1 MAGLCSYDLFDEI
14 NFEEW
19 FTQCLVKELQ
29 NKSPKYV
36 EESRG
41 AVRKFLALLVLI
53 CQQVRNV
60 CYNKSGYSRQ
70 ACYKLKYN
78 FVETKRKFII
88 AELSIRKLG
97 SSSVLIITHE
107 LIISTDE
114 DPSLRIES
122 SAIIN
127 LRGVSTKLC
136 FNLIFTIQTYME
148 LVTSCQKVVPNTTFS
163 VCNVKQCAL
172 FFSKPCWALARLC
185 YISPK
190 VQSSSQL
197 RVRITINR
205 NLIQSNAII
214 TFQLPNYSS
223 SCHLACRRMDKCEV
237 FATVSTDVVRNYHQP
252 PVGLWRPCG
261 QYILTFD
268 LSFDMNC
275 WAKKYTDCIVH
286 LFVRSVIH
294 SFVQSSIRSF
304 IYHMSFFSVSVG
316 EIKCF

>member
-36 EESRG
+36 EGSRR
-41 AVRKFLALLVLI
+41 AVRKLLALLVLI
-53 CQQVRNV
+53 CQQIKNI

-97 SSSVLIITHE
+97 CSSVLIITC
-107 LIISTDE
+107 TDE

-127 LRGVSTKLC
+127 LRGVSTKLY
-136 FNLIFTIQTYME
+136 FNLIFNMQTYME

-172 FFSKPCWALARLC
+172 FSSKP
-185 YISPK
+185 S
-190 VQSSSQL
+190 
-197 RVRITINR
+197 
-205 NLIQSNAII
+205 
-214 TFQLPNYSS
+214 
-223 SCHLACRRMDKCEV
+223 
-237 FATVSTDVVRNYHQP
+237 
-252 PVGLWRPCG
+252 
-261 QYILTFD
+261 
-268 LSFDMNC
+268 
-275 WAKKYTDCIVH
+275 
-286 LFVRSVIH
+286 
-294 SFVQSSIRSF
+294 
-304 IYHMSFFSVSVG
+304 
-316 EIKCF
+316 